1 MLYIINLIF
10 SCFYL
15 SQIREKRTLLFILKI
30 LPVILLWVLIVGGQY
45 RVGADYD
52 NYLAFFSYPHYE
64 TRFERLFT
72 WMSRVAHNM
81 GIVGQ
86 GQFFLYGFI
95 NAIVIFIASHRLGIK
110 HWGIFYLLLVT
121 VSTFFNN
128 QMNGIRQCT
137 AVAFVYWAFVE
148 MYISKLKGLSLIAIS
163 VGFHVSAIIGVAF
176 TYIKKVTQVLTRYP
190 KFLLIV
196 CCVISLIPV
205 DENINQSAIE
215 LLPEE
220 VIEETHYE
228 RMYVD
233 NESTSKSTD
242 IIYKLSKLFLLP
254 LYLYSLRLLKTDF
267 LTDKEKLIFRFG
279 LLSYSL
285 RCALL
290 VNQLIGRF
298 SYYFWIPSILPLYYL
313 CTYMYERRQYT
324 ELIFILLYASIIYFI
339 KVFMGVAEYQSSFI
353 YFQYIF

>member
-15 SQIREKRTLLFILKI
+15 SQVKERRVALFLLKI

-45 RVGADYD
+45 RIGTDYD
-52 NYLAFFSYPHYE
+52 NYLSFFSYPHYE
-64 TRFERLFT
+64 TRFEPLFT
-72 WMSRVAHNM
+72 WISRVAHNI
-81 GIVGQ
+81 GVVGQ
-86 GQFFLYGFI
+86 GQFYLFGLI
-95 NAIVIFIASHRLGIK
+95 NAIVIFIASHRLGVR
-110 HWGIFYLLLVT
+110 HWGLFYFLLVT

-137 AVAFVYWAFVE
+137 AVVFVYWAFVE
-148 MYISKLKGLSLIAIS
+148 MYISKFKGLSLIAVS
-163 VGFHVSAIIGVAF
+163 VGFHYSAIIGVAF
-176 TYIKKVTQVLTRYP
+176 TYIKRITQILTKYP
-190 KFLLIV
+190 KFLLII
-196 CCVISLIPV
+196 CCAVSLIPV
-205 DENINQSAIE
+205 DDSINQSAIE

-233 NESTSKSTD
+233 NESASESMD
-242 IIYKLSKLFLLP
+242 IIYKLSKLLLLP
-254 LYLYSLRLLKTDF
+254 LYFYSLRLLKTD
-267 LTDKEKLIFRFG
+267 LLSDKEQLFFRFG
-279 LLSYSL
+279 ILSYSL

-313 CTYMYERRQYT
+313 CVYLYGRRQYAG
-324 ELIFILLYASIIYFI
+324 LVFVLLYASMLYFV

-353 YFQYIF
+353 YFQYML